1 MNTSRHRTL
10 NLLLYDYFDFCRQ
23 EQRIFSDAIRRYNGN
38 GERLYN
44 IMNQYMGI
52 LLSEIQNSSPSS
64 TTTQTHNFSN
74 ENIPTSR
81 RSVRLNPIIRR
92 TSYIPTTAT
101 TPSISSIFSV

>member
-10 NLLLYDYFDFCRQ
+10 NLLLFDYFDFCRQ

-52 LLSEIQNSSPSS
+52 LLSEIQNSSPS

-74 ENIPTSR
+74 ENIPAAAIMPACLIPPPNAFR
-81 RSVRLNPIIRR
+81 IRR
-92 TSYIPTTAT
+92 A
-101 TPSISSIFSV
+101 